1 MTAILMTSGTAER
14 KMIGEFSADLI
25 VESRLGVRAAAREVV
40 LLEFVGVPLN
50 RMQEQTVVTRE
61 VAITLPDLWEL
72 RNNLDLLIDEAIA
85 RGVLE
90 VPR

>member
-1 MTAILMTSGTAER
+1 MSAILMTSGTAER
-14 KMIGEFSADLI
+14 KVIGEIPAEH
-25 VESRLGVRAAAREVV
+25 VVTSRLGATAIAREVV

-50 RMQEQTVVTRE
+50 RIREQTMVTRQ

-72 RNNLDLLIDEAIA
+72 RNNLDLLLDEAVA
-85 RGVLE
+85 RGLLQ